1 MQFDPTASFTNSFAH
16 EVRQEKLRDEY
27 KRKLEKKS
35 RIPAKTDCEE
45 VKRET
50 SDDETDSDE
59 ASNDDNIPGIRLNLD
74 QNVS

>member
-35 RIPAKTDCEE
+35 GIPAETDRAQ

-50 SDDETDSDE
+50 SDDDTDSDE
-59 ASNDDNIPGIRLNLD
+59 ALSDDKVTGIHLNLD